1 MTPPSLHGIHA
12 ILYAFFDADEALD
25 RAAMKRQV
33 EICIAASA
41 HGLAALGLAT
51 EVAKLS
57 ERERFTVM
65 DWIGEDNAG
74 RKPLGLTIFG
84 GSVAEQVAG
93 VRHARAAGA
102 DWVILQPPMV
112 GAFAAIEYIRFFG
125 RVADAADMP
134 VAIQNAPAYMGRGL
148 SAEEIAT
155 LCRQHPNVC
164 LLKGEG
170 SATDIARVVEATEG
184 RVPVFNGRGGLE
196 LIESLQAGCA
206 GLVLAPDC
214 IDHTVRIYD
223 CFRAGDLDAARE
235 AYQRVLPAITFV
247 MQSIENMICYG
258 KRILALR
265 AGLHVE
271 DRAPALRPTPFG
283 LARAAEH
290 AAALG
295 PLGMGP
301 GSS

>member
-1 MTPPSLHGIHA
+1 MKPPSLHGIHA
-12 ILYAFFDADEALD
+12 ILYALFDAHEELD
-25 RAAMKRQV
+25 RAAMRRQV
-33 EICIAASA
+33 EICIAAGA

-57 ERERFTVM
+57 ERERLTVM
-65 DWIGEDNAG
+65 DWIGEDNGG
-74 RKPLGLTIFG
+74 RRPLGLTIFG

-93 VRHARAAGA
+93 VRPAKSGGA
-102 DWVILQPPMV
+102 DWVILQPPIV
-112 GAFAAIEYIRFFG
+112 GTFAATEYIGFFG
-125 RVADAADMP
+125 RVADSTDLP

-170 SATDIARVVEATEG
+170 SATDIARLVEVTEG
-184 RVPVFNGRGGLE
+184 RLPVFNGRGGLE
-196 LIESLQAGCA
+196 LIESLEAGCA

-214 IDHTVRIYD
+214 IDHTVRIYER
-223 CFRAGDLDAARE
+223 FAAGDRDGARD
-235 AYQRVLPAITFV
+235 AYQRVLPAMTFI
-247 MQSIENMICYG
+247 MQSIETLICYG
-258 KRILALR
+258 KRIFALR
-265 AGLHVE
+265 AGLQVE

-290 AAALG
+290 ASALG
-295 PLGMGP
+295 PLGAATD
-301 GSS
+301 